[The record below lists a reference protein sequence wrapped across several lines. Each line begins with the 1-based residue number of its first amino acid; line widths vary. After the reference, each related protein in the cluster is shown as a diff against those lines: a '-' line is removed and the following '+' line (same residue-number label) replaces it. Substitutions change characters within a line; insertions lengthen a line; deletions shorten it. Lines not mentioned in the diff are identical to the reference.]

1 MRHFLS
7 IHQYKCTMRRC
18 IHTTSLG
25 ILLSYSVAFGMGEIK
40 DVTKTFW
47 WWRWSRKGRLAPA
60 SNLRTGNW
68 GWFWSSC
75 FEIRFTT
82 CHTQERVQRPGLY
95 DPGRIRF
102 SATWAIRPRS
112 YKILF
117 PNLCSFAIHR
127 TLPSQIATPHAAKAW
142 TWCCCWAT
150 GLAGGRSLAWWLE
163 SETGWSTTATTCHTD

>member
-1 MRHFLS
+1 MKFTFCRYIGTNHTMRHFLS

-82 CHTQERVQRPGLY
+82 CHTQERVQRPGLH
-95 DPGRIRF
+95 DPSRIRF

-112 YKILF
+112 YKIF
-117 PNLCSFAIHR
+117 FRPCGRR
-127 TLPSQIATPHAAKAW
+127 TMTN
-142 TWCCCWAT
+142 
-150 GLAGGRSLAWWLE
+150 GSLVRMPFLH
-163 SETGWSTTATTCHTD
+163 S